1 MPYIKQEDRVELDD
15 GQIPADAGELAYALS
30 QILDDYLISN
40 GRVNYARHAEVV
52 GVLETLKLE
61 FYRRFTGPYEDDK
74 RESNG
79 DAFYF
84 VVK

>member
-1 MPYIKQEDRVELDD
+1 MEDREELDE
-15 GQIPADAGELAYALS
+15 GSIPSNPGELAYSLS

-40 GRVNYARHAEVV
+40 GQVNYARHAEVV

-61 FYRRFTGPYEDDK
+61 FYRRFTGPYEDRK
-74 RESNG
+74 REDNG

-84 VVK
+84 RK